1 MDVLGAMLNL
11 AGINPTDEDK
21 KRIVAGIEFIARSP
35 EEFARV
41 EEKLDRVESKLDMI
55 IKHLEIDANGG

>member
-11 AGINPTDEDK
+11 AGINPSDEDK
-21 KRIVAGIEFIARSP
+21 KRIVAGIEFIAQSP

-41 EEKLDRVESKLDMI
+41 EKKLDLIMKKM
-55 IKHLEIDANGG
+55 EIAENECK

>member
-11 AGINPTDEDK
+11 AGINPTEEDK
-21 KRIVAGIEFIARSP
+21 KRIVAGIEFIAQSP

-41 EEKLDRVESKLDMI
+41 ERKLDLIMQR
-55 IKHLEIDANGG
+55 LEIKENGQ